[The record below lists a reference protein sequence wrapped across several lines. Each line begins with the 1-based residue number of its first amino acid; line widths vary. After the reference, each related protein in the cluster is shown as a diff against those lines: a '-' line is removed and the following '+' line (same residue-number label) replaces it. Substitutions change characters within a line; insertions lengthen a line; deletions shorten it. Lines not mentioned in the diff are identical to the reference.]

1 MFRRIKTL
9 HLVGIGGTGMCGI
22 AEILLNLG
30 HRVTGSDLQL
40 TEVTARL
47 ACLGATISQGHRPEH
62 VGPDVDVVVISSAVG
77 PDNPEVVAARE
88 RKIPVIRRAEM
99 LAELMRM
106 KYGIAIAGTHGKTTT
121 TSMTGQILAEGG
133 LDPTVIVGGRV
144 KALDSHAKIGR
155 GEYLVAEADEFDR
168 SFLQL
173 TPTIAVVTTIEAE
186 HLDCYRDLAEI
197 KDAFVSF
204 CNKVP
209 FYGAVIACLDEP
221 SIQAV
226 VPRIE
231 KRLITYGFSPQADL
245 RALDPLYARQQSGFT
260 AYAHDRELGKLTLQV
275 PGAHNVKNALA
286 ATAVALELGVPFD
299 TVRRALEGFTGVHRR
314 FEIKGEVGGVMVV
327 DDYAH
332 HPTELQVTLLAARE
346 GWGRRIVAI
355 FQPHLYSRTRDFAEE
370 FGRSFFHA
378 DLLVVTDVYPAREAP
393 IPGVTGELVTR
404 AARASGHKRV
414 HYVPDRR
421 AIPAAVLPELQ
432 PGDMVITFGAGD
444 IWRTGE
450 EILRELAERQGARHG
465 G

>member
-1 MFRRIKTL
+1 MFKRIKTL

-30 HRVTGSDLQL
+30 YQVTGSDLQL

-47 ACLGATISQGHRPEH
+47 ARLGATIHQGHRAEH
-62 VGPDVDVVVISSAVG
+62 VGPDVNVVVISSAVG
-77 PDNPEVVAARE
+77 ADNPEVVMARE

-106 KYGIAIAGTHGKTTT
+106 KYGIGIAGTHGKTTT

-144 KALDSHAKIGR
+144 KALDANAKIGR

-221 SIQAV
+221 SIQSV

-231 KRLITYGFSPQADL
+231 KRLITYGFSSQADL
-245 RALDPLYARQQSGFT
+245 RALDATYSRQRSAFT
-260 AYAHDRELGKLTLQV
+260 VHVHDQELGKLTLQV

-332 HPTELQVTLLAARE
+332 HPTEIQVTLQAARE

-355 FQPHLYSRTRDFAEE
+355 FQPHLYSRTRDFGEE
-370 FGRSFFHA
+370 FGRSFFHC
-378 DLLVVTDVYPAREAP
+378 DLLVVTDVYPAREAA
-393 IPGVTGELVTR
+393 IPGVTGELVAR

-444 IWRTGE
+444 IWRAGE
-450 EILRELAERQGARHG
+450 EILRALAEGRRARDGA
-465 G
+465 